1 MNSAEGEGQ
10 NDWILQVVLGIDCL
24 FFIFNASIGIYIVL
38 GIMLPHQLNY
48 KLLWTFYIFAILS
61 SLIACGLAVTLI
73 FEVDKMEN
81 CYIYQKD
88 WVSVFHS
95 IMTASVVAC
104 GYIAAATMHQIR
116 VSLQVIL

>member
-81 CYIYQKD
+81 CYIY
-88 WVSVFHS
+88 
-95 IMTASVVAC
+95 
-104 GYIAAATMHQIR
+104 
-116 VSLQVIL
+116 